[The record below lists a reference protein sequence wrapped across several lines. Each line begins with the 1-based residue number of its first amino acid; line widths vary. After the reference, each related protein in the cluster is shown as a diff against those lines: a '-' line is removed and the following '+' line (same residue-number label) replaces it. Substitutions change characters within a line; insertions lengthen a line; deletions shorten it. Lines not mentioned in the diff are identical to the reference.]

1 MRLCVEN
8 LFKVNNPKSEIRNP
22 KLLWLVRHGE
32 STANVARRKAELE
45 NSETIDFI
53 GREMDIPLSE
63 IGVEQSVAAG
73 QWFGAQDEKP
83 TLIFASPYLRTFETA
98 RFIAENAKLSGVEII
113 HDERIRE
120 REFGI
125 FDRLTWRGSVEK
137 YPDECRKREETGKF
151 YYRPP
156 GGESWCDVAL
166 RVRNFWRDLYLNHSD
181 ERILIVTHEVVVRVF
196 RYVVERMT
204 ETEILAIDKAS
215 DVQNGAVTSYHLD
228 AETSKLLL
236 KLDNFVP

>member
-1 MRLCVEN
+1 M
-8 LFKVNNPKSEIRNP
+8 NNPKSEIRNP
-22 KLLWLVRHGE
+22 KSVWLVRHGE

-45 NSETIDFI
+45 NSLTIDFI

-63 IGVEQSVAAG
+63 IGVQQAINAG
-73 QWFGAQDEKP
+73 KWFGAQDAKP

-98 RFIAENAKLSGVEII
+98 RFIAENAVLNGVEIL

-137 YPDECRKREETGKF
+137 YPEECRKREEIGKF

-166 RVRNFWRDLYLNHSD
+166 RVRNFWRDLYIHHPD

-204 ETEILAIDKAS
+204 EAEILAIDKAS
-215 DVQNGAVTSYHLD
+215 DILNGAVSSYRFDEEKRKFVLM
-228 AETSKLLL
+228 
-236 KLDNFVP
+236 LDNHLP

>member
-1 MRLCVEN
+1 M
-8 LFKVNNPKSEIRNP
+8 NNPKSEIRNP
-22 KLLWLVRHGE
+22 KSIWLVRHGE

-45 NSETIDFI
+45 NSATIDFI

-63 IGVEQSVAAG
+63 IGVEHSIAVGRWFAAR
-73 QWFGAQDEKP
+73 AEKP
-83 TLIFASPYLRTFETA
+83 SVIFASPYLRTFETA
-98 RFIAENAKLSGVEII
+98 RFIAGNAGLEDVEIF

-125 FDRLTWRGSVEK
+125 FDRLTWRGSVER
-137 YPDECRKREETGKF
+137 YPEECRKREEIGKF

-166 RVRNFWRDLYLNHSD
+166 RVRNFWRDLCLHHAQD
-181 ERILIVTHEVVVRVF
+181 HVLIVTHEVVVRVF

-204 ETEILAIDKAS
+204 EAEILAIDKAS
-215 DVQNGAVTSYHLD
+215 DVANGAITAYHSEG
-228 AETSKLLL
+228 ETKRLVLR
-236 KLDNFVP
+236 LDNFLPSI

>member
-1 MRLCVEN
+1 M
-8 LFKVNNPKSEIRNP
+8 NNSKSQVQIPKT
-22 KLLWLVRHGE
+22 LWLVRHGE
-32 STANVARRKAELE
+32 STANVARHKAEME
-45 NSETIDFI
+45 NSKTIDYI

-63 IGVEQSVAAG
+63 NGVAQAISAG
-73 QWFGAQDEKP
+73 IWFQTQTKKP

-98 RFIAENAKLSGVEII
+98 RFIAENAGIGDVEIL

-137 YPDECRKREETGKF
+137 YPDECAKREAIGKF

-181 ERILIVTHEVVVRVF
+181 ERVLIVTHEVVVRVF

-204 ETEILAIDKAS
+204 EAEIMAIDKAS
-215 DVQNGAVTSYHLD
+215 DILNGAITSYHLD
-228 AETSKLLL
+228 AETNKLAL

>member
-1 MRLCVEN
+1 MN
-8 LFKVNNPKSEIRNP
+8 FPKAFWI
-22 KLLWLVRHGE
+22 VRHGE
-32 STANVARRKAELE
+32 STANVARRKAEAE
-45 NSETIDFI
+45 NSKTIDFA

-63 IGVEQSVAAG
+63 TGVEQSVALG
-73 QWFGAQDEKP
+73 RWFKFQPAKP

-98 RFIAENAKLSGVEII
+98 RFIAEYAKLNEIEII
-113 HDERIRE
+113 RDERIRE

-137 YPDECRKREETGKF
+137 YPEECARREEIGKF

-166 RVRNFWRDLYLNHSD
+166 RVRNFWRDLSLHHAD
-181 ERILIVTHEVVVRVF
+181 EKILIVTHEVVVRVF
-196 RYVVERMT
+196 RYVLERLT

-215 DVQNGAVTSYHLD
+215 DILNGAVSAYQLD
-228 AETSKLLL
+228 DESRKPVL
-236 KLDNFVP
+236 KLDNYLP

>member
-1 MRLCVEN
+1 M
-8 LFKVNNPKSEIRNP
+8 NNPKSKIQNP
-22 KLLWLVRHGE
+22 KSVWLIRHGE
-32 STANVARRKAELE
+32 STANIARRKAELE
-45 NSETIDFI
+45 DSKTIDFI

-63 IGVEQSVAAG
+63 AGVEQSVSAG
-73 QWFGAQDEKP
+73 RWFKFQPEKP
-83 TLIFASPYLRTFETA
+83 TLIFTSPYLRTFETA
-98 RFIAENAKLSGVEII
+98 RFIAENAKLNGVEII

-204 ETEILAIDKAS
+204 EAEILAIDKAS
-215 DVQNGAVTSYHLD
+215 DVHNGAVSAYHFD
-228 AETSKLLL
+228 EEKSKYVL
-236 KLDNFVP
+236 KLDNYLP

>member
-1 MRLCVEN
+1 MNFPN
-8 LFKVNNPKSEIRNP
+8 LI
-22 KLLWLVRHGE
+22 WIVRHGE

-45 NSETIDFI
+45 DSKTIDFI

-63 IGVEQSVAAG
+63 AGVEQSVALG
-73 QWFGAQDEKP
+73 RWFEFQPEKP
-83 TLIFASPYLRTFETA
+83 TVIFASPYLRTFETA
-98 RFIAENAKLSGVEII
+98 RFIAENAGLDAVEIF

-137 YPDECRKREETGKF
+137 YPDEMAKRELIGKF

-166 RVRNFWRDLYLNHSD
+166 RVRNFWRDLCLHHRD
-181 ERILIVTHEVVVRVF
+181 EHVLIVTHEVVVRVF
-196 RYVVERMT
+196 RYVVERLT
-204 ETEILAIDKAS
+204 EAEILAIDKAS
-215 DVQNGAVTSYHLD
+215 DVANGAVTAYHSER
-228 AETSKLLL
+228 ETKKLVL
-236 KLDNFVP
+236 KLDNFLP

>member
-1 MRLCVEN
+1 M
-8 LFKVNNPKSEIRNP
+8 NNPKTI
-22 KLLWLVRHGE
+22 WLIRHGE
-32 STANVARRKAELE
+32 STANIARRKAEAE
-45 NSETIDFI
+45 NSKTIDFP

-63 IGVEQSVAAG
+63 TGVAQSVAAG
-73 QWFGAQDEKP
+73 QWFKLQPAKP
-83 TLIFASPYLRTFETA
+83 TLIFTSPYLRTSETA
-98 RFIAENAKLSGVEII
+98 RFIAENAALENVEVF

-137 YPDECRKREETGKF
+137 YPDECAKREQIGKF

-166 RVRNFWRDLYLNHSD
+166 RVRNFWRDLSLHHAD

-196 RYVVERMT
+196 RYVVERLT
-204 ETEILAIDKAS
+204 EAEILAIDKS
-215 DVQNGAVTSYHLD
+215 CDILNGAVTSYHFD
-228 AETSKLLL
+228 DETNKFVL
-236 KLDNFVP
+236 KLDNYVP